1 MKRCHKCGKINFGNA
16 LWCNKCNTKLQDD
29 ISKPKEDLM
38 EFDDSRKIVKKIAVV
53 LITFIIISSAIVVYL
68 YSTKGPD
75 FEGIS
80 CKINEDFWFEE
91 DKLITS
97 DGWTFTMTKVMD
109 YTLDGRVLALKIY
122 QKNDIPFR
130 PINTFSP
137 IDLYIGIDNVKNN
150 PENYPITITSFKD
163 RYVWA
168 DFNGESSS
176 DWEYFKLNV
185 GNNHII
191 PHNQEVLNELNNIS
205 ELDCVLIDGSLIDL
219 YGTKGDQ
226 YYHWNTDTNIGDFNC
241 EIILVDSLTIYS

>member
-16 LWCNKCNTKLQDD
+16 LWCNKCNTKLEVAN
-29 ISKPKEDLM
+29 SKPQEELLDYD
-38 EFDDSRKIVKKIAVV
+38 ESRKIVHKIAVV
-53 LITFIIISSAIVVYL
+53 LIIIIVISSVTVVFLYL
-68 YSTKGPD
+68 TKGPD

-91 DKLITS
+91 DKLMTS
-97 DGWTFTMTKVMD
+97 DGWTFTMTKVKD
-109 YTLDGRVLALKIY
+109 YTLDGRVLAYKIY
-122 QKNDIPFR
+122 HKNDVPYR

-137 IDLYIGIDNVKNN
+137 MDLYIGVNDVKIN

-168 DFNGESSS
+168 DFNGKSSS
-176 DWEYFKLNV
+176 DWDYFKLNV

-191 PHNQEVLNELNNIS
+191 LHNQYVLNELNNIS
-205 ELDCVLIDGSLIDL
+205 ELNCVLIDGSLIDL

-226 YYHWNTDTNIGDFNC
+226 YYHWNTDTNIGDYNC